1 MAHKYRHVAKNE
13 TAWSYGMSVFNIL
26 RNCHTTFQ
34 CGCIILQ
41 SSFSMCLS
49 TLVIV
54 VILAILVSKKYLAE
68 DLICICLMLLDDEHF
83 LAHLSLKKNI
93 CK

>member
-1 MAHKYRHVAKNE
+1 
-13 TAWSYGMSVFNIL
+13 
-26 RNCHTTFQ
+26 
-34 CGCIILQ
+34 
-41 SSFSMCLS
+41 MCLS

-68 DLICICLMLLDDEHF
+68 DLICICLMILDDEHF
-83 LAHLSLKKNI
+83 QAPLRLKNNI